1 MIAAV
6 LTIIIALSCVSY
18 LYLKSSTPRSF
29 ASVIVVVIAVI
40 AALGYYEI
48 ASDFLI
54 SRGRGGQW
62 AQPVVFLVIFI
73 GVVVGA
79 QSLADYL
86 LHKDVE
92 FGPLYAKITAVVCGI
107 IAGLIITGA
116 LFIALAMSPLAP
128 KWPYARFDET
138 NLVIN
143 SPTKPLLNSDGFVA
157 ALFGWISKG
166 SLSSAKSFAFYH
178 PDFIDQLHLNHY
190 KASEGVYTIAAA
202 DSVVVPNK
210 YGVRIMNFDDQAYI
224 VVRMGVK
231 SGEISTGGAMDKNGQ
246 VSFTF
251 SQVRLVCK
259 EKAQAAET
267 TGSAQVVYPEA
278 QIVQN
283 QLIPMSPDETFTFGR
298 GEFARLSPY
307 GMVAWVDLAFRVPS
321 NLSPVLI
328 EFKNNALAPL
338 PKAIVATAEIN
349 RELDRGEPESGGGRG
364 RGRQEEYED
373 EEYEDKEE
381 YEEY

>member
-1 MIAAV
+1 MIAAAV
-6 LTIIIALSCVSY
+6 TIIIALLCVAY

-29 ASVIVVVIAVI
+29 AVVIVVVIAVI

-48 ASDFLI
+48 ASDLLI

-62 AQPVVFLVIFI
+62 AQPAVFLAIFI
-73 GVVVGA
+73 GVLAGA
-79 QSLADYL
+79 KSLVDFL
-86 LHKDVE
+86 LDKDVE
-92 FGPLYAKITAVVCGI
+92 FGPLYAKIAAVVCGI
-107 IAGLIITGA
+107 IAGLIISGA

-128 KWPYARFDET
+128 KWPYPRFDET
-138 NLVIN
+138 NLAIN
-143 SPTKPLLNSDGFVA
+143 SPNKALLNSDGIVA

-202 DSVVVPNK
+202 DSVVVPKK
-210 YGVRIMNFDDQAYI
+210 YGVRIMDFDERAYI

-231 SGEISTGGAMDKNGQ
+231 SGEISTGGAMDKDNN

-267 TGSAQVVYPEA
+267 TGSAQVVYPQA
-278 QIVQN
+278 QVVQN
-283 QLIPMSPDETFTFGR
+283 QLIPMSPDETFSFGR
-298 GEFARLSPY
+298 GEFARFSPY
-307 GMVAWVDLAFRVPS
+307 GMVAWIDLAFRVPS

-349 RELDRGEPESGGGRG
+349 RELDRGEPEPEPERG
-364 RGRQEEYED
+364 REEEYED
-373 EEYEDKEE
+373 EEYED
-381 YEEY
+381 Y

>member
-6 LTIIIALSCVSY
+6 LTIIIALSCVAY
-18 LYLKSSTPRSF
+18 LYLKSSTPRSL
-29 ASVIVVVIAVI
+29 AVVIVVVIAVI

-48 ASDFLI
+48 ASDLLI

-62 AQPVVFLVIFI
+62 AQPVVFLAIFI
-73 GVVVGA
+73 GVLAGA
-79 QSLADYL
+79 KSLADFL

-92 FGPLYAKITAVVCGI
+92 FGPFYAKIAAVVCGT
-107 IAGLIITGA
+107 IAGLIISGV
-116 LFIALAMSPLAP
+116 LFIALAMSPLGS
-128 KWPYARFDET
+128 KWPYPRFDET
-138 NLVIN
+138 NLAIN
-143 SPTKPLLNSDGFVA
+143 SPTKPLLNSDGIVA

-190 KASEGVYTIAAA
+190 KASDGVYTIAAA
-202 DSVVVPNK
+202 DSVVVPKK
-210 YGVRIMNFDDQAYI
+210 YGVRIMDFDERAYI
-224 VVRMGVK
+224 VVRMGVR
-231 SGEISTGGAMDKNGQ
+231 SGEISTGGAMNKDSR

-251 SQVRLVCK
+251 SQVRLICK

-267 TGSAQVVYPEA
+267 TGSAQAVYPEG
-278 QIVQN
+278 QVVQN
-283 QLIPMSPDETFTFGR
+283 QLILMPPEETFAFGR
-298 GEFARLSPY
+298 GEFVSFSSY
-307 GMVAWVDLAFRVPS
+307 GRVAWIDLAFRVPS

-349 RELDRGEPESGGGRG
+349 RELDSGGRNDE
-364 RGRQEEYED
+364 EEYED
-373 EEYEDKEE
+373 Y
-381 YEEY
+381 